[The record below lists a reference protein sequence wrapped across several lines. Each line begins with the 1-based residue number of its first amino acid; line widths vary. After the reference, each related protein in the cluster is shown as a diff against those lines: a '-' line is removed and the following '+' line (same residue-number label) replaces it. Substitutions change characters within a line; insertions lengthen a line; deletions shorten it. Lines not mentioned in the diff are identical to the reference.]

1 MEIRLDGKTAIVT
14 GSSKGIGQGIAEEL
28 GRSGAKVT
36 VNYHSDEKGGKATAE
51 VIRAA
56 GGEAIV
62 VKADVSVEDDVEKLV
77 DAHLKAFGGLDI
89 MVANAGIGRNAKL
102 SEMATVV
109 WEEVIRTNLYGPFF
123 CARRAAQEMIKQ
135 GRGGRIITISSVHEE
150 APGVGG
156 GAYCVSKGGLR
167 NLMRSLAVEL
177 GPHHITVNGIAP
189 GMTVTPLN
197 SGIFTDLEERERR
210 ADQVVMREA
219 GYPKDIAAMATFLA
233 SDAASYVTGA
243 THFVDGGWML
253 TWPPV

>member
-14 GSSKGIGQGIAEEL
+14 GSSKGIGKGIAEEF

-36 VNYHSDEKGGKATAE
+36 VNYHGDERGAQETAE

-56 GGEAIV
+56 GSEAIV
-62 VKADVSVEDDVEKLV
+62 VQADVSDEDQVEKMV
-77 DAHLKAFGGLDI
+77 DAHLAAFGRLDV

-102 SEMATVV
+102 HEMSTAL

-123 CARRAAQEMIKQ
+123 CARRSAREMIRQ
-135 GRGGRIITISSVHEE
+135 GEGGRIITISSVHEE
-150 APGVGG
+150 SPSVGG
-156 GAYCVSKGGLR
+156 GAYCASKGGIR
-167 NLMRSLAVEL
+167 NLMRSLALEL
-177 GPHHITVNGIAP
+177 GPHGITVNGIAP

-197 SGIFTDLEERERR
+197 DRIFTDLEERQRR

-219 GYPKDIAAMATFLA
+219 GYPHDIANMATFLA
-233 SDAASYVTGA
+233 SDAASYVTGT